1 MKKLPPVKALD
12 RAARLRESLPS
23 AVPTGRGRGGGRG
36 APLQLVIPEP
46 LLLELKVRA
55 AKESTTVR
63 ALVLGALR
71 GAGFKVPA
79 GEEVDRRRA

>member
-1 MKKLPPVKALD
+1 
-12 RAARLRESLPS
+12 
-23 AVPTGRGRGGGRG
+23 
-36 APLQLVIPEP
+36 VIPEP